1 MEMNEM
7 SDVKSSNRTVSRFP
21 SPPTSTETS
30 ADSIQLDEEV
40 DRLTGNLLRLYM
52 LMSFDCRT
60 IPLRDFIAAIERRA
74 ITLALEITN
83 GHQRKASYLLGIKEN
98 VLCIKKQKY
107 QLK

>member
-7 SDVKSSNRTVSRFP
+7 SMTDFQRETEVWPPASPKSDEAADDPGRLG
-21 SPPTSTETS
+21 ETI
-30 ADSIQLDEEV
+30 DQ
-40 DRLTGNLLRLYM
+40 LTGNLLRLYM